1 MTASSPSLLT
11 TRDLGPAPEREVARD
26 IAIRGLKVLPVAL
39 VLGFIG
45 WGANGVI
52 SVGLAVAMVLV
63 NFLVAAALLSWAAR
77 ISLGLLMGVALFGF
91 VLRIGAIGLVLYL
104 VRDEPW
110 VAPVPLGFTLVLAHL
125 GLLLWEARFVSL
137 SLAYPGLKP
146 GTEE

>member
-45 WGANGVI
+45 WGTDGVL
-52 SVGLAVAMVLV
+52 SVGLAVALVLA